1 MSQLHDLVA
10 LPLLSLLHRA
20 PSPPIPP
27 SPPPSS
33 PPPLSPPP
41 PVSPPPHPVKSFAVH
56 GHVIENDAFWDGW
69 SNEGDY
75 PWLRAIET
83 LHGKSNRM
91 TGPRR
96 GPGENNEGAYWYAGS
111 RSSSAFNMV
120 RQAGVKFNLAYAG
133 DLCGSYGT
141 IGWVNFTWHMFRH
154 PAANRNYKIGTLR
167 VYTGRHELWSRS
179 GDYGDVWH
187 RNERV
192 RVNAASFAFEY
203 VMADGFSEP
212 ALSEIVLECDFAPPP
227 LPPRAPPSYP
237 KPLPPPN
244 PNLPPAPPLPAAKQ
258 VPLDGLWIALVL
270 ACGFAWIVTHKK
282 LIFGIGT
289 PRTENAKL
297 SFLQL

>member
-1 MSQLHDLVA
+1 MAQGHRDVARQVQPHDRPTARSRRKQRGGVLVRGLSQLERLRHGSTSRGEVQLG
-10 LPLLSLLHRA
+10 LRRRPLWFLWRHRLGQLH
-20 PSPPIPP
+20 
-27 SPPPSS
+27 
-33 PPPLSPPP
+33 
-41 PVSPPPHPVKSFAVH
+41 
-56 GHVIENDAFWDGW
+56 
-69 SNEGDY
+69 
-75 PWLRAIET
+75 
-83 LHGKSNRM
+83 
-91 TGPRR
+91 
-96 GPGENNEGAYWYAGS
+96 
-111 RSSSAFNMV
+111 
-120 RQAGVKFNLAYAG
+120 LA
-133 DLCGSYGT
+133 
-141 IGWVNFTWHMFRH
+141 H
-154 PAANRNYKIGTLR
+154 PAANRNFKIGTLR